1 MILILFLIYKGKRG
15 KNKNKGEERPGG
27 EEREQ

>member
-15 KNKNKGEERPGG
+15 KNKGEERPGG